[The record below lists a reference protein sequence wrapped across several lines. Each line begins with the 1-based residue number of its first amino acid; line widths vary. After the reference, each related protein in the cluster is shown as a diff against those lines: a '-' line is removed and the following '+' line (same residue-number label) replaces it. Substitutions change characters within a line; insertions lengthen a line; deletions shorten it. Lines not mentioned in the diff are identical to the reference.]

1 MEGIANQQF
10 IDFVPYVT
18 VPLLAATVLGFVL
31 FITKRAEK
39 LRRIEPHEARA
50 VQQLVAAWALWGL
63 ASAGLSLSGA
73 YASDSF
79 YAMLPGL
86 WITFVPVFMFIAFS
100 VASPTIRDGIG
111 KVLAATP
118 LHWLVYF
125 QALRLSAIRTAFET
139 ARGTFPQSFEL
150 AVGVP
155 DLLFGLSALYVGK
168 RTSEGS
174 ISKRAVGWW
183 SLAGALVIVPSAPLV
198 AQMGLAG
205 PLQFFTAEP
214 SAAVLFVYPMVLA
227 PTLIVPLF
235 VLFNL
240 LTAQH
245 LLGRERV
252 TQAERFTSTAARL
265 YPRSL
270 SRVVR

>member
-1 MEGIANQQF
+1 MESIADPQF
-10 IDFVPYVT
+10 VEFVPYLT
-18 VPLLAATVLGFVL
+18 VPLLAAVVLGFAL

-39 LRRIEPHEARA
+39 LRRIERHEALA
-50 VQQLVAAWALWGL
+50 IQLLVAAWTLWGL
-63 ASAGLSLSGA
+63 ASGALSLSGA

-86 WITFVPVFMFIAFS
+86 WMFFFPVFIFVAFS
-100 VASPTIRDGIG
+100 VVSRSIRDGIG

-125 QALRLSAIRTAFET
+125 HALRVSAIGAGLET

-168 RTSEGS
+168 RTSDGS

-183 SLAGALVIVPSAPLV
+183 SLAGALAIVPAAPLS
-198 AQMGLAG
+198 LRW
-205 PLQFFTAEP
+205 
-214 SAAVLFVYPMVLA
+214 
-227 PTLIVPLF
+227 
-235 VLFNL
+235 
-240 LTAQH
+240 H
-245 LLGRERV
+245 LLDPSKCLPPSLPRR
-252 TQAERFTSTAARL
+252 RFSFTPCSWRRL
-265 YPRSL
+265 
-270 SRVVR
+270 

>member
-1 MEGIANQQF
+1 MESIANPQF
-10 IDFVPYVT
+10 VEFVPYLT
-18 VPLLAATVLGFVL
+18 VPLLAAVVLGFAL

-39 LRRIEPHEARA
+39 LRRIERHEALA
-50 VQQLVAAWALWGL
+50 IQLLVAAWTLWGL
-63 ASAGLSLSGA
+63 ASGALSLSGA
-73 YASDSF
+73 YASNSF

-86 WITFVPVFMFIAFS
+86 WMFFFPVFIFVAFS
-100 VASPTIRDGIG
+100 VASRTVRDGIG

-125 QALRLSAIRTAFET
+125 HALRVSAIGAGLET

-168 RTSEGS
+168 RTSDGS

-183 SLAGALVIVPSAPLV
+183 SLAGALAIVPAAPLV
-198 AQMGLAG
+198 AQMALAG
-205 PLQFFTAEP
+205 PFQVFTAEP
-214 SAAVLFVYPMVLA
+214 SATALFVYPMVLA

-245 LLGRERV
+245 LISDS
-252 TQAERFTSTAARL
+252 FSKKD
-265 YPRSL
+265 
-270 SRVVR
+270 

>member
-1 MEGIANQQF
+1 MESITNQQF
-10 IDFVPYVT
+10 IDFVPYLT

-31 FITKRAEK
+31 FITRRAEK
-39 LRRIEPHEARA
+39 HNRIGRQQARRL
-50 VQQLVAAWALWGL
+50 QQLVAAWALWGL

-79 YAMLPGL
+79 YSMLPGL
-86 WITFVPVFMFIAFS
+86 WTPFVPVFIFAAYFT
-100 VASPTIRDGIG
+100 ASRSIRDGIG

-125 QALRLSAIRTAFET
+125 QALRLSAIGTAFET
-139 ARGTFPQSFEL
+139 ARGAFPQSFEL

-168 RTSEGS
+168 RASDGS
-174 ISKRAVGWW
+174 ISRRAAGWW

-198 AQMGLAG
+198 AQMGLPG
-205 PLQFFTAEP
+205 PLQVFTGEP
-214 SAAVLFVYPMVLA
+214 SAAALFVYPMVLA

-245 LLGRERV
+245 LLGHWFPKRS
-252 TQAERFTSTAARL
+252 QID
-265 YPRSL
+265 RSL
-270 SRVVR
+270 ATEVR

>member
-1 MEGIANQQF
+1 MGSITNQQF
-10 IDFVPYVT
+10 IDFIPYVT

-31 FITKRAEK
+31 FITKRAE
-39 LRRIEPHEARA
+39 RRGHIERRQTRA
-50 VQQLVAAWALWGL
+50 LQGLVAAWALWGL

-86 WITFVPVFMFIAFS
+86 WMFFIPVFIFAAFS
-100 VASPTIRDGIG
+100 AASRSIRDGIG

-125 QALRLSAIRTAFET
+125 QALRLSALGTAFET
-139 ARGTFPQSFEL
+139 ARGTFPPSFEL

-168 RTSEGS
+168 RASEGS
-174 ISKRAVGWW
+174 ISRRAVGWW
-183 SLAGALVIVPSAPLV
+183 SLIGAFVIVPSAPFV

-205 PLQFFTAEP
+205 PLQVFTAVP
-214 SAAVLFVYPMVLA
+214 SATALFVYPMVVA

-240 LTAQH
+240 LTAQA
-245 LLGRERV
+245 LIGQWSPKRNQIDSPLA
-252 TQAERFTSTAARL
+252 AEAR
-265 YPRSL
+265 S
-270 SRVVR
+270 

>member
-1 MEGIANQQF
+1 MESITNQQF
-10 IDFVPYVT
+10 IDFIPYVT

-31 FITKRAEK
+31 FITKRAE
-39 LRRIEPHEARA
+39 RRGHVERQQARA
-50 VQQLVAAWALWGL
+50 LQGLVAVWALWGL
-63 ASAGLSLSGA
+63 ASAGLSFSGA

-86 WITFVPVFMFIAFS
+86 WMFFIPVFIFVAFS
-100 VASPTIRDGIG
+100 AASRSIRDGIG

-125 QALRLSAIRTAFET
+125 QALRLSALGTAFET
-139 ARGTFPQSFEL
+139 ARGTFPPSFEL

-155 DLLFGLSALYVGK
+155 DLLFGLSALYVG
-168 RTSEGS
+168 RRASEGS
-174 ISKRAVGWW
+174 ISRRAVGWW
-183 SLAGALVIVPSAPLV
+183 SLAGALVIVPAAPLV

-205 PLQFFTAEP
+205 PLQVFTAEP
-214 SAAVLFVYPMVLA
+214 SATALFVYPMVLA

-240 LTAQH
+240 LTAQA
-245 LLGRERV
+245 LIGQWFPKRSQIDRALA
-252 TQAERFTSTAARL
+252 AEAR
-265 YPRSL
+265 S
-270 SRVVR
+270 

>member
-1 MEGIANQQF
+1 MIMQSIASQQL

-18 VPLLAATVLGFVL
+18 VPLLAAVVLGFIL
-31 FITKRAEK
+31 FITKRAE
-39 LRRIEPHEARA
+39 RRGHIERRQTRA
-50 VQQLVAAWALWGL
+50 LQGLVAAWALWGL

-86 WITFVPVFMFIAFS
+86 WMPFVPVFIFVAFGA
-100 VASPTIRDGIG
+100 ASRSIRDGIG

-118 LHWLVYF
+118 LHWLIYF
-125 QALRLSAIRTAFET
+125 HALRLSAIGTAIET
-139 ARGTFPQSFEL
+139 ARGTFPRSFEL

-168 RTSEGS
+168 RASDGS
-174 ISKRAVGWW
+174 ISRRAVGWW
-183 SLAGALVIVPSAPLV
+183 SLAGALAIVPSAPLV
-198 AQMGLAG
+198 AQMGLPG
-205 PLQFFTAEP
+205 PLQVFSGEP
-214 SAAVLFVYPMVLA
+214 SATALFVYPMVLA
-227 PTLIVPLF
+227 PTLIVALF

-245 LLGRERV
+245 LLGHSFSKKNQLDRALA
-252 TQAERFTSTAARL
+252 TGAR
-265 YPRSL
+265 
-270 SRVVR
+270 